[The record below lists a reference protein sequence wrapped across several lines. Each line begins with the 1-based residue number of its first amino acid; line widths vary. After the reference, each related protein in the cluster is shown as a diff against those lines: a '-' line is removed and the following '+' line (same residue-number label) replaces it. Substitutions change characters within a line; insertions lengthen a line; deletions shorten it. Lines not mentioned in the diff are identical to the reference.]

1 MIGKERRDWTKRLG
15 KGHRRRLVPFGRS
28 IGNGKDGQELIGG
41 AVKGY
46 QKDAPTERRDKTKK
60 RRAKDKRKGTKV
72 RDPNERDQWMWL

>member
-46 QKDAPTERRDKTKK
+46 QKDAPTERDIQGSRSTA
-60 RRAKDKRKGTKV
+60 R
-72 RDPNERDQWMWL
+72 